1 MELECIIY
9 NVNIVTEKETL
20 WGYIGIKDEKI
31 VMIENG
37 NPTVKAKQ
45 MINAEGKYLLPGA
58 IDTHPHFF
66 DPGAEWREDYKHGTR
81 AAASGGYTTILDM
94 PNTTPPVMDEETFCL
109 KLQRAQ
115 ENSLIDYAFWASA
128 MPDNMEQFE
137 RLKELGCIGFKAFTV
152 DAGPDFR
159 WSDEYEQYQEMKAVQ
174 KLGSI
179 LGAHAENPTLIKHY
193 TDENSNKEWS
203 LKVHDASRPWIAEV
217 TAINTLL
224 LFAKQTGC
232 KVHICHL
239 STPEGA
245 QLIADARKEGID
257 VSVETCSH
265 YLTLNYEDNEAAGTF
280 AMINPPLRN
289 RDRMNKLWNY
299 VIEGTID
306 CLGTDHA
313 PYLEKEKIPEDGN
326 MRKAMCGAPEID
338 VAIPLLL
345 EEGVKKRKMSLQRFA
360 EFTSTNAA
368 KRFGLYPAK
377 GVIRV
382 GSDADFYIADMD
394 EEWIYSRKN
403 SFSKSKVSKF
413 PHEGEKIGCKICA
426 TYLRGT
432 AIYENGEI
440 KEKPGYG
447 KHIVKSIKK

>member
-1 MELECIIY
+1 
-9 NVNIVTEKETL
+9 
-20 WGYIGIKDEKI
+20 
-31 VMIENG
+31 
-37 NPTVKAKQ
+37 
-45 MINAEGKYLLPGA
+45 
-58 IDTHPHFF
+58 
-66 DPGAEWREDYKHGTR
+66 
-81 AAASGGYTTILDM
+81 M

-115 ENSLIDYAFWASA
+115 ANSLIDYAFWASA

-299 VIEGTID
+299 VIEGAVD

-382 GSDADFYIADMD
+382 GSDADFYIADMN

-403 SFSKSKVSKF
+403 SFSKSKVSRF
-413 PHEGEKIGCKICA
+413 PHEGEKISCKICA

-447 KHIVKSIKK
+447 KHIIESIKK